1 MSYNVIDTQSLNEA
15 IAMAVEA
22 HNSQV
27 DKNGHPY
34 ILHPLRV
41 MTDVYDGGYDLAT
54 VRAAVLHDVVEDTD
68 VELDEVQTTF
78 GDWTAILVDC
88 VSRADGETYKDF
100 IERVAENDDA
110 TAIKLADIRDNMNP
124 MRITRN
130 AGLYKRYAKAY
141 YRLTY
146 GVWPS

>member
-1 MSYNVIDTQSLNEA
+1 MSYNVIDTQSLSEA
-15 IAMAVEA
+15 IALAAKA
-22 HNSQV
+22 HDSQV

-41 MTDVYDGGYDLAT
+41 MTDVYRVGADPST

-68 VELDEVQTTF
+68 VSRVEILDAF
-78 GDWTAILVDC
+78 GDRTALLVDC
-88 VSRADGETYKDF
+88 VSHVQGETYREF
-100 IERVAENDDA
+100 IERVAKNENA
-110 TAIKLADIRDNMNP
+110 TLIKLADIRDNMDP
-124 MRITRN
+124 ARITRN